1 MILKSFKT
9 INEIVFV
16 SSISLKLGYK
26 YLKSNKGGIFS
37 FTTLLAI
44 VGLSIG
50 ISSLIVV
57 TSVMNG
63 FEKEL
68 ENRILGVIP
77 HSVLVSN
84 APLDYE
90 LLIKKVKDSNEIIDA
105 APYIS
110 FQGLISSSYNSKGV
124 SVIGIDS
131 DYERNMS
138 IIPEYMILGS
148 LENLNEK
155 NSIVIGSLLAAN
167 LGVYAG
173 DEINITTSDIRTSII
188 GSYPISVNLKIVGIY
203 ELKTEID
210 QYMTFISHETAQ
222 KLKNLKTNQ
231 TISIRLKT
239 KNLFE
244 ADRISANVITAINQ
258 EDLSIFHGSLHG
270 TLFEAIKFE
279 KLLISLMLFLI
290 VAVASILVL
299 STVVMTVKSKER
311 EIGILQT
318 IGATKRQI
326 ILIFFTQGIF
336 VSFIGIFIGLILG
349 FICTLNLNNLISLI
363 ESILGRNLLEAYFIN
378 YFPYYID
385 YFQILIICFIS
396 LIISLCASLIPS
408 FRAVKLNPV
417 EILRHE

>member
-1 MILKSFKT
+1 
-9 INEIVFV
+9 V

-37 FTTLLAI
+37 FTTILAI
-44 VGLSIG
+44 VGLTIG

-84 APLDYE
+84 KPINNYE
-90 LLIKKVKDSNEIIDA
+90 KIIDNIKNNSEIIDA

-110 FQGLISSSYNSKGV
+110 IQGLISSSYDSEGIAI
-124 SVIGIDS
+124 IGIEP
-131 DYERNMS
+131 DYETNMS
-138 IIPEYMILGS
+138 IVPDYMLVGS
-148 LENLNEK
+148 ISNLNDK

-167 LGVYAG
+167 LGVYVG
-173 DEINITTSDIRTSII
+173 DEVDITTSDIKTSII
-188 GSYPISVNLKIVGIY
+188 GSFPVAVNLKIVGIY

-222 KLKNLKTNQ
+222 KLKNINSDQ
-231 TISIRLKT
+231 TISVRLKT
-239 KNLFE
+239 KDLFE
-244 ADRISANVITAINQ
+244 ADRISRDVLDVVKI
-258 EDLSIFHGSLHG
+258 EGLSYISWKSTHG

-279 KLLISLMLFLI
+279 KLLIGLMLFLI

-318 IGATKRQI
+318 IGASKKQI
-326 ILIFFTQGIF
+326 ILIFFTQGLF
-336 VSFIGIFIGLILG
+336 VSFIGIFIGLVLG
-349 FICTLNLNNLISLI
+349 FIFILNLNNLITFT
-363 ESILGRNLLEAYFIN
+363 ESILGKNLLEAYFIN
-378 YFPYYID
+378 YFPYHID
-385 YFQILIICFIS
+385 FLQILIICITSLFIS
-396 LIISLCASLIPS
+396 LLASLVPS
-408 FRAVKLNPV
+408 LRAVRLNPV

>member
-1 MILKSFKT
+1 M
-9 INEIVFV
+9 

-26 YLKSNKGGIFS
+26 YLKSNKGGLFS

-77 HSVLVSN
+77 HSILVSN
-84 APLDYE
+84 DPINDYKF
-90 LLIKKVKDSNEIIDA
+90 LIDEVKYNKEIIDA
-105 APYIS
+105 SPYIS
-110 FQGLISSSYNSKGV
+110 IQGLISSSYESKGV
-124 SVIGIDS
+124 SIIGIDA
-131 DYERNMS
+131 DNETNMS
-138 IIPEYMILGS
+138 IVPDYMLLGS

-155 NSIVIGSLLAAN
+155 NSIVIGSILAAN

-173 DEINITTSDIRTSII
+173 YEINITTSDIKTSII

-222 KLKNLKTNQ
+222 KLKNLEKNQ

-244 ADRISANVITAINQ
+244 ADRISAEVIEETASIPYGNY
-258 EDLSIFHGSLHG
+258 DGLSYISWKSSHG

-290 VAVASILVL
+290 IAVASILVL

-326 ILIFFTQGIF
+326 ILIFFTQGLF
-336 VSFIGIFIGLILG
+336 VSFLGIIIGLILG
-349 FICTLNLNNLISLI
+349 FICTLNLNNLISFI
-363 ESILGRNLLEAYFIN
+363 ETLLGRSLLEAYFIN

-385 YFQILIICFIS
+385 YIQILIICFIS

-408 FRAVKLNPV
+408 FRAVRLNPI

>member
-1 MILKSFKT
+1 M
-9 INEIVFV
+9 

-84 APLDYE
+84 DPINDYE
-90 LLIKKVKDSNEIIDA
+90 LLIKKVKNNKEIIDA

-110 FQGLISSSYNSKGV
+110 IQGLISSSYDSKGV

-131 DYERNMS
+131 DYENNMS
-138 IIPEYMILGS
+138 IIPDYMILGS

-167 LGVYAG
+167 LGVYTG
-173 DEINITTSDIRTSII
+173 DEVNITTSDIKTSII

-222 KLKNLKTNQ
+222 KLKNLKGNQ

-239 KNLFE
+239 NNLFE
-244 ADRISANVITAINQ
+244 ADRISANIITSIDQ
-258 EDLSIFHGSLHG
+258 ENLSYISWKSTHG

-336 VSFIGIFIGLILG
+336 VSFIGILIGLILG

-363 ESILGRNLLEAYFIN
+363 ETLLGRNLLEAYFIN

-385 YFQILIICFIS
+385 YFQIFIICFTS

-408 FRAVKLNPV
+408 LRAVRLNPV

>member
-1 MILKSFKT
+1 M
-9 INEIVFV
+9 

-84 APLDYE
+84 DPINDYE
-90 LLIKKVKDSNEIIDA
+90 LLIKKVKNNKEIIDA

-110 FQGLISSSYNSKGV
+110 IQGLISSSYDSKGV

-131 DYERNMS
+131 DYENNMS
-138 IIPEYMILGS
+138 IIPDYMILGS

-167 LGVYAG
+167 LGVYTG
-173 DEINITTSDIRTSII
+173 DEVNITTSDIKTSII

-222 KLKNLKTNQ
+222 KLKNLKRNQ

-239 KNLFE
+239 NNLFE
-244 ADRISANVITAINQ
+244 ADRISANIITSIDQ
-258 EDLSIFHGSLHG
+258 ENLSYISWKSTHG

-336 VSFIGIFIGLILG
+336 VSFIGILIGLILG

-363 ESILGRNLLEAYFIN
+363 ETLLGRNLLEAYFIN

-385 YFQILIICFIS
+385 YFQIFIICFIS

-408 FRAVKLNPV
+408 FRAVRLNPV

>member
-1 MILKSFKT
+1 MT
-9 INEIVFV
+9 
-16 SSISLKLGYK
+16 SISLKLGYK
-26 YLKSNKGGIFS
+26 YLKSNKGGLFS

-77 HSVLVSN
+77 HSVLTSN
-84 APLDYE
+84 DPINDYE
-90 LLIKKVKDSNEIIDA
+90 LLIKKAKDNNEIIDA

-110 FQGLISSSYNSKGV
+110 IQGLISSSYDSKGV
-124 SVIGIDS
+124 SVIGIDP
-131 DYERNMS
+131 DYEKNMS
-138 IIPEYMILGS
+138 IVPEYMLLGS

-155 NSIVIGSLLAAN
+155 NSIVIGSLLAAS

-173 DEINITTSDIRTSII
+173 DEINITTSDIKTSII

-222 KLKNLKTNQ
+222 KLKNLKRNQ

-244 ADRISANVITAINQ
+244 ADRISADVLTVFDQ
-258 EDLSIFHGSLHG
+258 EDLSYISWKSTHG

-318 IGATKRQI
+318 IGATDRQI
-326 ILIFFTQGIF
+326 ILIFFTQGIL
-336 VSFIGIFIGLILG
+336 VSFIGIIIGLILG
-349 FICTLNLNNLISLI
+349 FICTLNLNNLVSFI
-363 ESILGRNLLEAYFIN
+363 ETLLGRNLLEAYFIN

-408 FRAVKLNPV
+408 FRAVRLNPV

>member
-1 MILKSFKT
+1 M
-9 INEIVFV
+9 

-37 FTTLLAI
+37 FTTILAI
-44 VGLSIG
+44 VGLTIG

-84 APLDYE
+84 KPINNYE
-90 LLIKKVKDSNEIIDA
+90 KIIDNIKNNSEIIDA

-110 FQGLISSSYNSKGV
+110 IQGLISSSYDSEGIAI
-124 SVIGIDS
+124 IGIEP
-131 DYERNMS
+131 DYETNMS
-138 IIPEYMILGS
+138 IVPDYMLVGS
-148 LENLNEK
+148 ISNLNDK

-167 LGVYAG
+167 LGVYVG
-173 DEINITTSDIRTSII
+173 DEVDITTSDIKTSII
-188 GSYPISVNLKIVGIY
+188 GSFPVAVNLKIVGIY

-222 KLKNLKTNQ
+222 KLKNINSDQ
-231 TISIRLKT
+231 TISVRLKT
-239 KNLFE
+239 KDLFE
-244 ADRISANVITAINQ
+244 ADRISRDVLDVVRM
-258 EDLSIFHGSLHG
+258 EGLSYISWKSTHG

-279 KLLISLMLFLI
+279 KLLIGLMLFLI

-318 IGATKRQI
+318 IGASKKQI
-326 ILIFFTQGIF
+326 ILIFFTQGLF
-336 VSFIGIFIGLILG
+336 VSFIGIFIGLVLG
-349 FICTLNLNNLISLI
+349 FIFILNLNNLITFT
-363 ESILGRNLLEAYFIN
+363 ESILGKNLLEAYFIN
-378 YFPYYID
+378 YFPYHID
-385 YFQILIICFIS
+385 FLKILIICITSLFIS
-396 LIISLCASLIPS
+396 LLASLVPS
-408 FRAVKLNPV
+408 LRAVRLNPV

>member
-1 MILKSFKT
+1 M
-9 INEIVFV
+9 

-84 APLDYE
+84 DPINDYE
-90 LLIKKVKDSNEIIDA
+90 LLIKKVNENKEIIDA

-110 FQGLISSSYNSKGV
+110 IQGLISSSYDSKGV

-131 DYERNMS
+131 DYEKNMS
-138 IIPEYMILGS
+138 IIPDYMILGS

-167 LGVYAG
+167 LGVYVG
-173 DEINITTSDIRTSII
+173 EEINITTSDIKTSII

-222 KLKNLKTNQ
+222 KLKNLKRNQ

-239 KNLFE
+239 NNLFE
-244 ADRISANVITAINQ
+244 ADRISENVITTIDE
-258 EDLSIFHGSLHG
+258 EDLSYISWKSSHG

-336 VSFIGIFIGLILG
+336 VSFIGILIGLILG

-363 ESILGRNLLEAYFIN
+363 EILLGRNLLEAYFIN

-385 YFQILIICFIS
+385 YFQIFIICFTS
-396 LIISLCASLIPS
+396 LILSLCASLIPS

>member
-1 MILKSFKT
+1 M
-9 INEIVFV
+9 

-84 APLDYE
+84 DPINDYE
-90 LLIKKVKDSNEIIDA
+90 LLIKKVNENKEIIDA

-110 FQGLISSSYNSKGV
+110 IQGLISSSYDSKGV
-124 SVIGIDS
+124 SVIGINS
-131 DYERNMS
+131 DYEKNMS

-258 EDLSIFHGSLHG
+258 EDLSYISWKSTHG

-396 LIISLCASLIPS
+396 LIISLCSSLIPS

>member
-1 MILKSFKT
+1 M
-9 INEIVFV
+9 

-84 APLDYE
+84 APINDYE

-124 SVIGIDS
+124 SVIGINS
-131 DYERNMS
+131 DYEKNMS

-258 EDLSIFHGSLHG
+258 EDLSYISWKSTHG

>member
-1 MILKSFKT
+1 M
-9 INEIVFV
+9 

-26 YLKSNKGGIFS
+26 YLKSNKGGLFS

-84 APLDYE
+84 DAINDYE
-90 LLIKKVKDSNEIIDA
+90 LLIKKAKDNNEIIDA

-110 FQGLISSSYNSKGV
+110 IQGLISSSYDSKGV

-131 DYERNMS
+131 DYEKNMS
-138 IIPEYMILGS
+138 IIPEYMITGS
-148 LENLNEK
+148 LENLNER

-173 DEINITTSDIRTSII
+173 DEINITTSDIKTSII

-222 KLKNLKTNQ
+222 KLKNLKKNQ
-231 TISIRLKT
+231 TSSIRLKT
-239 KNLFE
+239 INLFE
-244 ADRISANVITAINQ
+244 ADRISANVISSIDQ
-258 EDLSIFHGSLHG
+258 ENLSYISWKSTHG

-311 EIGILQT
+311 EVGILQT

-336 VSFIGIFIGLILG
+336 VTFIGIFIGLILG

-363 ESILGRNLLEAYFIN
+363 ETLLGRNLLEAYFIN
-378 YFPYYID
+378 YFPYHID
-385 YFQILIICFIS
+385 YFQIFIICFIS

-408 FRAVKLNPV
+408 FRAVRLNPV

>member
-1 MILKSFKT
+1 M
-9 INEIVFV
+9 

-84 APLDYE
+84 NPINNYE
-90 LLIKKVKDSNEIIDA
+90 LLIKKVNENKEIIDA

-110 FQGLISSSYNSKGV
+110 IQGLISSSYDSKGV

-131 DYERNMS
+131 DYEKNMS
-138 IIPEYMILGS
+138 IIPDYMILGS

-167 LGVYAG
+167 LGVYVG
-173 DEINITTSDIRTSII
+173 DEINITTSDIKTSII

-222 KLKNLKTNQ
+222 KLKNLKRNQ

-239 KNLFE
+239 NNLFE
-244 ADRISANVITAINQ
+244 ADRISENVITTIDE
-258 EDLSIFHGSLHG
+258 EDLSYISWKSSHG

-336 VSFIGIFIGLILG
+336 VSFIGILIGLILG

-363 ESILGRNLLEAYFIN
+363 EILLGRNLLEAYFIN

-385 YFQILIICFIS
+385 YFQIFIICFTS
-396 LIISLCASLIPS
+396 LILSLCASLIPS